1 MTKINPFKLRPLK
14 TITNTHSFT
23 SRKTLKQKSENAKD
37 ITNRLQFKID
47 DMFLG
52 SKIKELESNLDLSQL
67 FNSQLKINNEIY
79 KTQAQKSLEMLN
91 ELEKNSYK
99 AERDE
104 RERWKSIFVMAF
116 ENNEAELI
124 RKQEEIIELNSII
137 AG

>member
-1 MTKINPFKLRPLK
+1 MILK
-14 TITNTHSFT
+14 DNI
-23 SRKTLKQKSENAKD
+23 
-37 ITNRLQFKID
+37 
-47 DMFLG
+47 
-52 SKIKELESNLDLSQL
+52 
-67 FNSQLKINNEIY
+67 KINNEIY

-124 RKQEEIIELNSII
+124 RKQDKVKEDEEEAQAKAAAHQKTSADDYQENEETNLTGDKVEKDKPLRDSKCICF
-137 AG
+137 